1 MTRLIGCLSF
11 HGSMTTFSKDNLAQR
26 LSGFTARVRHAFAVR
41 PEGQPLSAEEVAL
54 LERVADAVIHRRM
67 ASPALLFLESM
78 GPMNF
83 LGSQALHFF
92 TPLLDVVFP
101 QRDIERIALLL
112 ERRDTLARLAA
123 IIESRSDAQQ
133 AANQR

>member
-1 MTRLIGCLSF
+1 
-11 HGSMTTFSKDNLAQR
+11 MTTFSKDNLAQR
-26 LSGFTARVRHAFAVR
+26 LNGITARLRHAFAVM
-41 PEGQPLSAEEVAL
+41 PEGQPLSGEDMAL

-67 ASPALLFLESM
+67 AAPALLFLESM

-92 TPLLDVVFP
+92 TPLLNVVFP

-123 IIESRSDAQQ
+123 IIESRADAQQ

>member
-1 MTRLIGCLSF
+1 MA
-11 HGSMTTFSKDNLAQR
+11 TFSKDNLLHR
-26 LSGFTARVRHAFAVR
+26 LNGLATGLRHAFAVT
-41 PEGQPLSAEEVAL
+41 PDGQPLPPEDVAL
-54 LERVADAVIHRRM
+54 LERVADAVIRRRM
-67 ASPALLFLESM
+67 SAPTLLFLESM

-92 TPLLDVVFP
+92 TPLLDVIFP

-123 IIESRSDAQQ
+123 IIESRADAQQ
-133 AANQR
+133 AANRR

>member
-1 MTRLIGCLSF
+1 MASRIGGVTF
-11 HGSMTTFSKDNLAQR
+11 HCSMATFSKDNSVQR
-26 LSGFTARVRHAFAVR
+26 INGFTAWLRHAFAVT
-41 PEGQPLSAEEVAL
+41 PEGQPLSDDDVAL
-54 LERVADAVIHRRM
+54 LERVADTVIGRRM

-101 QRDIERIALLL
+101 QRDIERVALLL

-123 IIESRSDAQQ
+123 IIESRADAQQ
-133 AANQR
+133 AASRR